1 MLQNLKCE
9 YSENKWLILG
19 KFKTKP
25 GSRLKSNRSF
35 LTISSQL
42 FRFYRYMKVF
52 NTLVMLLPLVFGS
65 TMFTGCSEYQ
75 KLVKSSDYALKYE
88 KAKEYYNKKKY
99 SKALTLFEELLTIYR
114 GTSKAEEIY
123 YYYAYSHYGVGDYI
137 LANHF
142 FSTYASIYPMSN
154 RVEEC
159 EFMAAYCHYLD
170 SPRDA
175 LDQSNTLLAIS
186 ELQSFVNRYPQ
197 SSRVARCNEL
207 IDELRKKLE
216 NKAYRNAMQYYS
228 MEKYN
233 SASVAFAN
241 VLKEFPDTDRRFEIY
256 YMIIK
261 SNYMYGKLS
270 VRTKKKERLQ
280 LAKDNYIKF
289 ADKLASSKY
298 AKLAE
303 DIYQKV
309 ENELKLLEE
318 EEKRVKEEKT
328 RTKQ

>member
-1 MLQNLKCE
+1 M
-9 YSENKWLILG
+9 
-19 KFKTKP
+19 
-25 GSRLKSNRSF
+25 KSIRSF
-35 LTISSQL
+35 LTISPPL
-42 FRFYRYMKVF
+42 CRFNRVMKFF
-52 NTLVMLLPLVFGS
+52 NAVAVMFALVFS
-65 TMFTGCSEYQ
+65 VIIFSGCSEYQ
-75 KLVKSSDYALKYE
+75 KLVKSSDYSLKFE

-159 EFMAAYCHYLD
+159 EFMAAYCHYMD
-170 SPRDA
+170 SPRDV

-207 IDELRKKLE
+207 IEELRKKLE

-241 VLKEFPDTDRRFEIY
+241 VLKEFPDTDRRFELY
-256 YMIIK
+256 YMIVK

-270 VRTKKKERLQ
+270 VRSKKKERLQ

-298 AKLAE
+298 AKSAE
-303 DIYQKV
+303 DIIQKV
-309 ENELKLLEE
+309 EMELKLIEE
-318 EEKRVKEEKT
+318 EEKRAKAEKT
-328 RTKQ
+328 SSK

>member
-1 MLQNLKCE
+1 M
-9 YSENKWLILG
+9 G
-19 KFKTKP
+19 KFNIKLSS
-25 GSRLKSNRSF
+25 GLKSNLSF
-35 LTISSQL
+35 LTISPQL
-42 FRFYRYMKVF
+42 LRFNGVMKFF
-52 NTLVMLLPLVFGS
+52 NTLSVMFALVFGVS
-65 TMFTGCSEYQ
+65 MFTGCSEYQ
-75 KLVKSSDYALKYE
+75 KLVKSSDYSLKYE

-154 RVEEC
+154 RAEEC

-170 SPRDA
+170 SPREA

-186 ELQSFVNRYPQ
+186 ELQSFINRHPQ

-207 IDELRKKLE
+207 IEELRKKLE
-216 NKAYRNAMQYYS
+216 NKAYRNAMQYYN

-241 VLKEFPDTDRRFEIY
+241 VLKEFPDTDRRFELY
-256 YMIIK
+256 YMIVK

-270 VRTKKKERLQ
+270 VRSKKKERL
-280 LAKDNYIKF
+280 LVAKDNYIKF

-298 AKLAE
+298 AKAAQE
-303 DIYQKV
+303 IFQKV
-309 ENELKLLEE
+309 ENELKFLEDE
-318 EEKRVKEEKT
+318 DKRAKEEKL
-328 RTKQ
+328 RSK

>member
-1 MLQNLKCE
+1 
-9 YSENKWLILG
+9 
-19 KFKTKP
+19 
-25 GSRLKSNRSF
+25 LKSNRSF
-35 LTISSQL
+35 LTISPQL
-42 FRFYRYMKVF
+42 CRFNRVMKFF
-52 NTLVMLLPLVFGS
+52 NAVSVMFALVFS
-65 TMFTGCSEYQ
+65 VTMFTGCSEYQ
-75 KLVKSSDYALKYE
+75 RLVKSSDYALKYE

-114 GTSKAEEIY
+114 GTSKAEDIY

-159 EFMAAYCHYLD
+159 EYMAAYCHYLD

-175 LDQSNTLLAIS
+175 LEQSNTLLAIS

-197 SSRVARCNEL
+197 SSRVAKCNEL
-207 IDELRKKLE
+207 IEELRKKLE
-216 NKAYRNAMQYYS
+216 NKAYRYAMQYYS

-241 VLKEFPDTDRRFEIY
+241 VLREFPDTDRRFELY
-256 YMIIK
+256 YMIVK
-261 SNYMYGKLS
+261 SNYMYGRLS
-270 VRTKKKERLQ
+270 VRSKKKERLQ

-298 AKLAE
+298 AKAAQ
-303 DIYQKV
+303 DIFQKV
-309 ENELKLLEE
+309 ELELKLMEE
-318 EEKRVKEEKT
+318 EEKRAKEEKT
-328 RTKQ
+328 RSK

>member
-1 MLQNLKCE
+1 MLQNLKSK

-19 KFKTKP
+19 KVKTKP
-25 GSRLKSNRSF
+25 GSRLKSSLSF
-35 LTISSQL
+35 LTISPQL
-42 FRFYRYMKVF
+42 TRFCREMMGFKSIIWLF
-52 NTLVMLLPLVFGS
+52 AWILVLSL
-65 TMFTGCSEYQ
+65 FTGCSEYQ

-114 GTSKAEEIY
+114 GTTKAEEIY

-142 FSTYASIYPMSN
+142 FSTYSSIYPMSS

-159 EFMAAYCHYLD
+159 DFMAAYCHYLD
-170 SPRDA
+170 SPRDV
-175 LDQSNTLLAIS
+175 LEQSNTLLAIS

-207 IDELRKKLE
+207 IEELRKKLE

-233 SASVAFAN
+233 AASVAFAN
-241 VLKEFPDTDRRFEIY
+241 VLKEFPDTERRFELY

-270 VRTKKKERLQ
+270 VRSKKKERLQ
-280 LAKDNYIKF
+280 QAKDNYIKF

-298 AKLAE
+298 AKPAQE
-303 DIYQKV
+303 IMQKI
-309 ENELKLLEE
+309 EAELKLLEE
-318 EEKRVKEEKT
+318 EDKNLKEEKS
-328 RTKQ
+328 RSKQ

>member
-1 MLQNLKCE
+1 MR
-9 YSENKWLILG
+9 
-19 KFKTKP
+19 KFKIKP
-25 GSRLKSNRSF
+25 GSRLKSSRSF
-35 LTISSQL
+35 LTISIELQRF
-42 FRFYRYMKVF
+42 FRLMEGL
-52 NTLVMLLPLVFGS
+52 NTKISFLACIFLLSL
-65 TMFTGCSEYQ
+65 FTGCSEYQ
-75 KLVKSSDYALKYE
+75 KLIKSSDYALKYE

-114 GTSKAEEIY
+114 GTTKAEEIY

-142 FSTYASIYPMSN
+142 FSTYSSIYPMSS

-159 EFMAAYCHYLD
+159 DFMAAYCHYLD
-170 SPRDA
+170 SPRDV
-175 LDQSNTLLAIS
+175 LEQSNTLLAIS

-197 SSRVARCNEL
+197 STRVARCNEL
-207 IDELRKKLE
+207 IEELRKKLE
-216 NKAYRNAMQYYS
+216 NKAYRNAMQYYN

-241 VLKEFPDTDRRFEIY
+241 VLKEFPDTDRRFELY
-256 YMIIK
+256 YMIVK

-270 VRTKKKERLQ
+270 VRSKKKERLQ

-298 AKLAE
+298 AKPAQEILE
-303 DIYQKV
+303 KV
-309 ENELKLLEE
+309 EAELKYLEN
-318 EEKRVKEEKT
+318 EEKRLKEEKL
-328 RTKQ
+328 RSKQ

>member
-1 MLQNLKCE
+1 M
-9 YSENKWLILG
+9 G
-19 KFKTKP
+19 KFITKP
-25 GSRLKSNRSF
+25 STRLKSKLSF
-35 LTISSQL
+35 LTISPQFHRSHQVM
-42 FRFYRYMKVF
+42 RFF
-52 NTLVMLLPLVFGS
+52 NSAMLVLALVISVS
-65 TMFTGCSEYQ
+65 TFTGCSEYQ
-75 KLVKSSDYALKYE
+75 RLVKSSDYSLKYE

-142 FSTYASIYPMSN
+142 FSTYASIYPMGN

-159 EFMAAYCHYLD
+159 EFMAAFCHYLD

-175 LDQSNTLLAIS
+175 LEQSNTLLAIS

-207 IDELRKKLE
+207 IEELRKKLE
-216 NKAYRNAMQYYS
+216 NKAYRHAIQYYS

-241 VLKEFPDTDRRFEIY
+241 VLREFPDSERRFELY
-256 YMIIK
+256 YMIVK
-261 SNYMYGKLS
+261 SNYMYGRLS
-270 VRTKKKERLQ
+270 VRSKKKERLQ

-298 AKLAE
+298 AKLAQE
-303 DIYQKV
+303 IFVKV
-309 ENELKLLEE
+309 EAELKLLEE
-318 EEKRVKEEKT
+318 EEKRAKEEKS
-328 RTKQ
+328 RSKQ